1 MHSFQSLLCNLT
13 TMVRNTCQS
22 RDPEVVTPAFIVDT
36 QLTPNQKKAFQLLKK
51 IRV

>member
-1 MHSFQSLLCNLT
+1 MSLRPVNVISTSGRNLKP
-13 TMVRNTCQS
+13 QWLK
-22 RDPEVVTPAFIVDT
+22 TPPIVDT